1 MIDVT
6 PPNPGQSPEQI
17 GANCDL
23 IRQEVGRVL
32 LGQDEVVEHALVA
45 ILARG
50 HVLIEG
56 VPGLG
61 KTLLVRVLSHVLGC
75 SHKRIQFTPDLMP
88 SDVTGGNVFN
98 SKIEQFEF
106 LPGPVFT
113 QLLLA
118 DEINRATA
126 KTQSA
131 LLEAMQEASVT
142 VDGHTRALPRPF
154 FVMATQ
160 NPVESQGTY
169 PLPEAQLDRF
179 MLKIGVHHP
188 SAAVEKQILRNHLHG
203 FDPSALQTSRLE
215 QCIDD
220 ATLLAMQHGLQSI
233 VVSEA
238 LLDYV
243 TDIVGRT
250 RLHRSVLLGASPRG
264 SIALAA
270 AARARAGIMGR
281 EFVVPDDVKALAPA
295 VLRHRIILQPDA
307 EFEGI
312 SADLCIEQILSE
324 AQVPKTAA

>member
-1 MIDVT
+1 MI
-6 PPNPGQSPEQI
+6 PAEI
-17 GANCDL
+17 GETCER
-23 IRQEVGRVL
+23 IRTEVARVL

-45 ILARG
+45 ILAGG

-61 KTLLVRVLSHVLGC
+61 KTLLVRVLSVVLGC

-98 SKIEQFEF
+98 SKSETFEF
-106 LPGPVFT
+106 LSGPVFT

-118 DEINRATA
+118 DEINRAPA

-142 VDGHTRALPRPF
+142 VDGQTRPLPHPF

-179 MLKIGVHHP
+179 MLKIGVRHP
-188 SAAVEKQILRNHLHG
+188 STAVEKQILRNHLQG
-203 FDPSALQTSRLE
+203 FDPSALAHAQLQQVVDSE
-215 QCIDD
+215 G
-220 ATLLAMQHGLQSI
+220 LLAMQQGLRE
-233 VVSEA
+233 VLVSDD
-238 LLDYV
+238 LLDYI
-243 TDIVGRT
+243 TDIIGRT
-250 RLHRSVLLGASPRG
+250 RAHRAVLLGASPRG

-270 AARARAGIMGR
+270 ASRARAAMLGR
-281 EFVVPDDVKALAPA
+281 EFVIPDDVKTLAPA

-312 SADLCIEQILSE
+312 SPDLCVEQILSE

>member
-1 MIDVT
+1 M
-6 PPNPGQSPEQI
+6 NPAEI
-17 GANCDL
+17 GARCDQ
-23 IRQEVGRVL
+23 IKAEVGRVL
-32 LGQDEVVEHALVA
+32 LGQEEVVEHALVA

-61 KTLLVRVLSHVLGC
+61 KTLLVRVLSQVLGC

-98 SKIEQFEF
+98 SREDRFEF

-118 DEINRATA
+118 DEINRAPA

-131 LLEAMQEASVT
+131 LLEAMQESSVT
-142 VDGHTRALPRPF
+142 VDGRTRPLPRPF

-179 MLKIGVHHP
+179 MLKIGVSHP
-188 SAAVEKQILRNHLHG
+188 DVAVEKQILRNHLHG
-203 FDPSALQTSRLE
+203 FDPSALEASQLQTVV
-215 QCIDD
+215 DD
-220 ATLLAMQHGLQSI
+220 AALLAMQSGLQGI
-233 VVSEA
+233 AFTED
-238 LLDYV
+238 LLDYI

-264 SIALAA
+264 TIALAA
-270 AARARAGIMGR
+270 ASRARAAVMGR
-281 EFVVPDDVKALAPA
+281 EFVIPDDVKALAPA

-307 EFEGI
+307 EFEGL
-312 SADLCIEQILSE
+312 STDLCVEQILSE
-324 AQVPKTAA
+324 AQVPKSAA

>member
-1 MIDVT
+1 M
-6 PPNPGQSPEQI
+6 NPAEI
-17 GANCDL
+17 GARCDQ
-23 IRQEVGRVL
+23 IKAEVGRVL
-32 LGQDEVVEHALVA
+32 LGQEEVVEHALVA

-98 SKIEQFEF
+98 SREDRFEF
-106 LPGPVFT
+106 QPGPVFT

-118 DEINRATA
+118 DEINRAPA

-131 LLEAMQEASVT
+131 LLEAMQESSVT
-142 VDGHTRALPRPF
+142 VDGQTRPLPRPF

-179 MLKIGVHHP
+179 MLKIGVAHP
-188 SAAVEKQILRNHLHG
+188 PTDVEKQILRNHLEG
-203 FDPSALQTSRLE
+203 FDPSALEQSQLQTVV
-215 QCIDD
+215 DD
-220 ATLLAMQHGLQSI
+220 AALLAMQSGLQGI
-233 VVSEA
+233 GFTEEM
-238 LLDYV
+238 LDYI

-264 SIALAA
+264 TIALAG
-270 AARARAGIMGR
+270 AARARAAVMGR
-281 EFVVPDDVKALAPA
+281 EFVIPDDVKALAPA

-307 EFEGI
+307 EFEGL
-312 SADLCIEQILSE
+312 STDLCVEQILSE

>member
-1 MIDVT
+1 
-6 PPNPGQSPEQI
+6 
-17 GANCDL
+17 
-23 IRQEVGRVL
+23 
-32 LGQDEVVEHALVA
+32 LGQDDVVEHALVA

-98 SKIEQFEF
+98 SKLEQFEF
-106 LPGPVFT
+106 QPGPVFT

-118 DEINRATA
+118 DEINRAPA

-142 VDGHTRALPRPF
+142 VDGATRPLPRPF

-179 MLKIGVHHP
+179 MLKIGVGHP
-188 SAAVEKQILRNHLHG
+188 PAHIEKQILHNHLHG
-203 FDPSALQTSRLE
+203 FNPSALE
-215 QCIDD
+215 Q
-220 ATLLAMQHGLQSI
+220 AQLQQVVNAEALAQMQAGLQQI
-233 VVSEA
+233 VVSDD
-238 LLDYV
+238 LLDYI

-250 RLHRSVLLGASPRG
+250 RTHRSVLLGASPRG
-264 SIALAA
+264 SIALGA
-270 AARARAGIMGR
+270 AARARAGVMGR
-281 EFVVPDDVKALAPA
+281 DFVIPDDVKALAPA
-295 VLRHRIILQPDA
+295 VLRHRIILHPDA
-307 EFEGI
+307 EFEGV
-312 SADLCIEQILSE
+312 SADLCIEQVLGE

>member
-1 MIDVT
+1 M
-6 PPNPGQSPEQI
+6 NPAEI
-17 GANCDL
+17 GARCDQ
-23 IRQEVGRVL
+23 IKAEVGRVL
-32 LGQDEVVEHALVA
+32 LGQEEVVEHALVA

-61 KTLLVRVLSHVLGC
+61 KTLLVRVLSQVLGC

-98 SKIEQFEF
+98 SREDRFEF

-118 DEINRATA
+118 DEINRAPA

-131 LLEAMQEASVT
+131 LLEAMQESSVT
-142 VDGHTRALPRPF
+142 VDGQTRPLPRPF

-179 MLKIGVHHP
+179 MLKIGVSHP
-188 SAAVEKQILRNHLHG
+188 SPAVEKQILRNHLHG
-203 FDPSALQTSRLE
+203 FDPSALEASQLQTVV
-215 QCIDD
+215 DD
-220 ATLLAMQHGLQSI
+220 AALLAMQHGLQG
-233 VVSEA
+233 VVFTED
-238 LLDYV
+238 LLEYI

-264 SIALAA
+264 TIALAA
-270 AARARAGIMGR
+270 AARARAAVMGR
-281 EFVVPDDVKALAPA
+281 EFVIPDDVKALAPA

-307 EFEGI
+307 EFEGL
-312 SADLCIEQILSE
+312 STDLCVEQILSE
-324 AQVPKTAA
+324 AQVPKSAA

>member
-1 MIDVT
+1 M
-6 PPNPGQSPEQI
+6 NPAEI
-17 GANCDL
+17 GARCDQ
-23 IRQEVGRVL
+23 IKAEVGRVL
-32 LGQDEVVEHALVA
+32 LGQEEVVEHALVA

-75 SHKRIQFTPDLMP
+75 THKRIQFTPDLMP

-98 SKIEQFEF
+98 SREDRFEF

-118 DEINRATA
+118 DEINRAPA

-131 LLEAMQEASVT
+131 LLEAMQESSVT
-142 VDGHTRALPRPF
+142 VDGKTRPLPRPF

-179 MLKIGVHHP
+179 MLKIGVSHP
-188 SAAVEKQILRNHLHG
+188 STEVEKQILRNHLEG
-203 FDPSALQTSRLE
+203 FDPSALERSQLQTVV
-215 QCIDD
+215 DD
-220 ATLLAMQHGLQSI
+220 AALVAMQSGLQGI
-233 VVSEA
+233 GFTEEM
-238 LLDYV
+238 LDYI

-264 SIALAA
+264 TIALAA
-270 AARARAGIMGR
+270 ASRARAAVMGR
-281 EFVVPDDVKALAPA
+281 EFVIPDDVKALAPA
-295 VLRHRIILQPDA
+295 VLRHRLILQPDA
-307 EFEGI
+307 EFEGL
-312 SADLCIEQILSE
+312 STDLCVEQILGE

>member
-1 MIDVT
+1 MNGSPD
-6 PPNPGQSPEQI
+6 QSPEQI

-23 IRQEVGRVL
+23 IRQEVGRIL

-75 SHKRIQFTPDLMP
+75 THKRIQFTPDLMP

-98 SKIEQFEF
+98 SKTEQFEF

-118 DEINRATA
+118 DEINRAPA

-142 VDGHTRALPRPF
+142 VDGHTRALPHPF

-179 MLKIGVHHP
+179 MLKIGVQHP
-188 SAAVEKQILRNHLHG
+188 TAAVEKQILRNHLHG
-203 FDPSALQTSRLE
+203 FDPSALESSQLE

-220 ATLLAMQHGLQSI
+220 ATLLGMQRGLQNI
-233 VVSEA
+233 VVSED

-281 EFVVPDDVKALAPA
+281 EFVIPDDVKALAPA